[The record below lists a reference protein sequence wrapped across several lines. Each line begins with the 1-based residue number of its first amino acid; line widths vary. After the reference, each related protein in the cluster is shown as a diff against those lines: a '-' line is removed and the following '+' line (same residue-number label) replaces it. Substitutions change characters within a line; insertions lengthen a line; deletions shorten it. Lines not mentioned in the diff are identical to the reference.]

1 MNKYKN
7 LIIVLIIISLVF
19 ILVVLNTKNK
29 SNKADNDFLLQKLN
43 SLSIE
48 NIQDINITPMKN
60 NGKNI
65 KIIDSKESIKQI
77 LESLRLLDIGK
88 ENAKIN
94 NRINDDNVLYNI
106 LINEKNFYPESPI
119 IISQHYIY
127 YNGYEYYIDKNKI
140 KNIISIIE
148 ERL

>member
-106 LINEKNFYPESPI
+106 LINEKSVYPESPI
-119 IISQHYIY
+119 IISQQYIY

>member
-119 IISQHYIY
+119 IISQNYIY